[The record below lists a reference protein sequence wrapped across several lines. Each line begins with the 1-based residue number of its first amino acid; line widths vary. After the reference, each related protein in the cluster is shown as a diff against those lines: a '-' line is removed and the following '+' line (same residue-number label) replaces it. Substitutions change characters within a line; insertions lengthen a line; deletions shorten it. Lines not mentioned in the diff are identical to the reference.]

1 MVDVQTNL
9 HILENLVV
17 EAHAFVYLPAF
28 GNIFSNPQNVL
39 RTACGVENWHFAG
52 VQYSHT
58 FVASLDPVFPY
69 VFNTKLVAI
78 AGQYFPVLS
87 GENISL
93 FFWVNIVV
101 IFADRLLT
109 GNTCY
114 RFSRFI
120 PQHKFQRRSIFSKN
134 SHRQIFY
141 YGIEKP
147 FS

>member
-9 HILENLVV
+9 HILDNLVV

-58 FVASLDPVFPY
+58 FVASLDRLFGY
-69 VFNTKLVAI
+69 VFNGRLVTI
-78 AGQYFPVLS
+78 TGQYFSVLS
-87 GENISL
+87 SKNISL
-93 FFWVNIVV
+93 FFGVNIVV
-101 IFADRLLT
+101 IFADRLLR
-109 GNTCY
+109 GNTCD

-120 PQHKFQRRSIFSKN
+120 PQDKFQRRSIFSKN

-141 YGIEKP
+141 YGIEEP
-147 FS
+147 SR